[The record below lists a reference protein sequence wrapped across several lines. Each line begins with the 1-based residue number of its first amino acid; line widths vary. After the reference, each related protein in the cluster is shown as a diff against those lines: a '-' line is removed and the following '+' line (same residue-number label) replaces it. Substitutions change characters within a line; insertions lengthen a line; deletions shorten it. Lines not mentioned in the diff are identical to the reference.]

1 MLCSTLLFCR
11 RHDNHHLYETDEQNQ
26 HVKTAK
32 AIICGLGV
40 CTISPSHLIWGL
52 SPVYWKVLQ
61 SVPAL
66 EIICHRII
74 WSFALIIPVTLF
86 GGHRKEL
93 WQVLR
98 RPRILLILLTTSFLM
113 GGNWLI
119 YIWAVNNGRV
129 LQASLG
135 YFICPLVSI
144 FLGIVFLRERVRF
157 LQGVAIVLASVA
169 VLYLTFQYGE
179 FPTISLFLAFSF
191 GTYGLIRKVA
201 PVSAITGLTVET
213 LILTIPALTYL
224 IYLATIGLGIFGHKG
239 TTIDLFLMGTAL
251 VTAIPLLLFT
261 LGARR
266 LPLSTMG
273 FLQYVAPTCIF
284 LLGIF
289 FYHEPL
295 TRQQAVTFMF
305 IWTALA
311 IYSVDSFLFYRKSHQ
326 VKRRSEYN

>member
-1 MLCSTLLFCR
+1 MKQTNKTSTLKSPKR
-11 RHDNHHLYETDEQNQ
+11 SP
-26 HVKTAK
+26 A
-32 AIICGLGV
+32 GLV
-40 CTISPSHLIWGL
+40 YALSAHLIWGL

-113 GGNWLI
+113 SGNWLI
-119 YIWAVNNGRV
+119 YIWAVNNERV

-135 YFICPLVSI
+135 YFICPLVSV
-144 FLGIVFLRERVRF
+144 FLGIVFLKERVRF

-239 TTIDLFLMGTAL
+239 TTIDIFLMGTAL

-295 TRQQAVTFMF
+295 TPQKELAFVL

-311 IYSVDSFLFYRKSHQ
+311 IYSVDSFLFYRKSYQ
-326 VKRRSEYN
+326 VRRRSE

>member
-1 MLCSTLLFCR
+1 MKQTNKTSTSKPPK
-11 RHDNHHLYETDEQNQ
+11 QSP
-26 HVKTAK
+26 A
-32 AIICGLGV
+32 GLA
-40 CTISPSHLIWGL
+40 CALSAHLIWGL

-74 WSFALIIPVTLF
+74 WSFALIIPMTLF
-86 GGHRKEL
+86 GRHRNEL

-98 RPRILLILLTTSFLM
+98 RPRILLILLATSFLM
-113 GGNWLI
+113 GANWLV

-135 YFICPLVSI
+135 YYISPLVSV
-144 FLGIVFLRERVRF
+144 FLGIVFLKERMRF
-157 LQGVAIVLASVA
+157 LQGLAVVMASA
-169 VLYLTFQYGE
+169 TVLYLTFQYGE

-191 GTYGLIRKVA
+191 GVYGLIRKVA

-224 IYLATIGLGIFGHKG
+224 IHLATTGLGIFGHKG

-295 TRQQAVTFMF
+295 TPQQVVAFVL
-305 IWTALA
+305 IWTALV
-311 IYSVDSFLFYRKSHQ
+311 IYSVDSFLFYRKSYQ
-326 VKRRSEYN
+326 FSKRTE